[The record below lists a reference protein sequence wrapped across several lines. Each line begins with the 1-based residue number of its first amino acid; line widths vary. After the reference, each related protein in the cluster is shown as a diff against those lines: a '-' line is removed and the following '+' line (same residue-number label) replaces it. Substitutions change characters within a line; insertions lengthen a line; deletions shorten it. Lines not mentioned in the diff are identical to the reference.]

1 MKRVIPFP
9 LFTLAL
15 LAMWLLLNQSV
26 SAGHLLLGTLIALAA
41 PHVLARLEL
50 PPTRFHHPVV
60 IARLIGRVVV
70 DIVQSNIE
78 VAMIILQL
86 ERKGRRAGFVD
97 IPLQLRSHYAL
108 ATLACIVTA
117 TPGTLWAKYDP
128 ATGIM
133 TLHVLDLIDERGWVE
148 KIKGRYESLLME
160 IFE

>member
-1 MKRVIPFP
+1 MRRFIPYP

-26 SAGHLLLGTLIALAA
+26 SPGHLLLGALIALAA
-41 PHVLARLEL
+41 PHALARLEL
-50 PPTRFHHPVV
+50 PPTRFRHPVV
-60 IARLIGRVVV
+60 IARLIGRVFV
-70 DIVQSNIE
+70 DIVASNIE
-78 VAMIILQL
+78 VALIILQL
-86 ERKGRRAGFVD
+86 GRKDRRAGFVD
-97 IPLQLRSHYAL
+97 VPLELHSQYGL

-133 TLHVLDLIDERGWVE
+133 TLHVLDLLDERAWVE
-148 KIKGRYESLLME
+148 KIKRRYESLLME